1 MKNEILYEKWR
12 PKKMDDLIL
21 PNRIKDHF
29 KNGITKNYIFYGPY
43 GTGKTSL
50 ARILIGKYTKDKAY
64 LEINSS
70 LYTSIDVLRNE
81 IDKFCKTK
89 PMIDYSEDG
98 MKYVFLD
105 EFEKVSASYQEAFKA
120 FVEHYSANN
129 VRFILST
136 NHLSK
141 LTDAI
146 KKSRFTLLNFEP
158 AADEEKEMKISL
170 YQKIM
175 NEVCPT
181 EGIKIEK
188 NDLVRIITKRFP
200 DNRAL
205 YNDLQDFIIGVG
217 NKSSEKT
224 IDKKTQDE
232 LYSLIFGERDYEK
245 VYHFLMS
252 NFGPERIDKM
262 VELLGRPFIDY
273 CLENKRDKINNL
285 FEANYIITDYKE
297 KLEKDSDPLIVGI
310 TIIGKVQDIMK

>member
-12 PKKMDDLIL
+12 PKKMEDLIL
-21 PNRIKDHF
+21 PSRIKDHF
-29 KNGITKNYIFYGPY
+29 RNGITKNYIFYGPY

-50 ARILIGKYTKDKAY
+50 ARILIGKYSGDKAY

-70 LYTSIDVLRNE
+70 LYTSIEVLRNE

-89 PMIDYSEDG
+89 PMMDCEDG

-105 EFEKVSASYQEAFKA
+105 EFEKVSTNFQDAFKA

-129 VRFILST
+129 VRFILTT

-146 KKSRFTLLNFEP
+146 KKSRFTLLDFEP
-158 AADEEKEMKISL
+158 AANEEREMKRDL
-170 YQKIM
+170 YQKLM
-175 NEVCPT
+175 NDVCQS

-188 NDLVRIITKRFP
+188 DDLIKIINKRFP

-205 YNDLQDFIIGVG
+205 YNDLQDFLIGVG
-217 NKSSEKT
+217 GGSSEKN
-224 IDKKTQDE
+224 IGKKTQDD
-232 LYSLIFGERDYEK
+232 LYSVIFGDRDYEK
-245 VYHFLMS
+245 IYHFLMS

-262 VELLGRPFIDY
+262 IDLLGRPFIDY
-273 CLENKRDKINNL
+273 CLENKKEKICQL
-285 FEANYIITDYKE
+285 FEANYIITDYRE
-297 KLEKDSDPLIVGI
+297 KLEKDSDPIIVGM
-310 TIIGKVQDIMK
+310 TIIGKIQDIMK

>member
-12 PKKMDDLIL
+12 PKKIEDLIL

-29 KNGITKNYIFYGPY
+29 KGGITKNYIFYGPY

-50 ARILIGKYTKDKAY
+50 ARILIGKYSKDKAY

-70 LYTSIDVLRNE
+70 LFTSIEVLRNE

-89 PMIDYSEDG
+89 PMMDSDDG

-105 EFEKVSASYQEAFKA
+105 EFEKVSSSFQDAFKA

-129 VRFILST
+129 VRFILTT

-158 AADEEKEMKISL
+158 ATEEEKEMKTTL
-170 YQKIM
+170 YKKIM
-175 NEVCPT
+175 GEVCPA
-181 EGIKIEK
+181 ENIKIEK
-188 NDLVRIITKRFP
+188 EDLIRIITKRFP
-200 DNRAL
+200 DYRAL
-205 YNDLQDFIIGVG
+205 YNDIQDYVIGVE

-224 IDKKTQDE
+224 INQKTQLE
-232 LYSLIFGERDYEK
+232 LYSLIFGVRDYEK

-262 VELLGRPFIDY
+262 VELLGRPFINY
-273 CLENKRDKINNL
+273 CLENKKDKINQL
-285 FEANYIITDYKE
+285 FEANYIITDYQE

-310 TIIGKVQDIMK
+310 TIVGKVQDIMK

>member
-12 PKKMDDLIL
+12 PKKMEDLIL

-29 KNGITKNYIFYGPY
+29 KSGITKNYIFYGPY

-50 ARILIGKYTKDKAY
+50 ARILIGKYSGDKAY

-70 LYTSIDVLRNE
+70 LFTSVEVLRNE

-89 PMIDYSEDG
+89 PMIDSDDG

-105 EFEKVSASYQEAFKA
+105 EFEKVSASFQDAFKA

-129 VRFILST
+129 VRFILTT

-158 AADEEKEMKISL
+158 VAEEEKEMKTTL
-170 YQKIM
+170 YKKVM
-175 NEVCPT
+175 NDVCPS
-181 EGIKIEK
+181 ENIKIEK
-188 NDLVRIITKRFP
+188 DDLIKIITKRFP
-200 DNRAL
+200 DYRAF
-205 YNDLQDFIIGVG
+205 YNDIQDYVIGVE
-217 NKSSEKT
+217 NKNSEKT
-224 IDKKTQDE
+224 INQKTQLE

-245 VYHFLMS
+245 VYHFLMG

-273 CLENKRDKINNL
+273 CLENEKDKINNL

-310 TIIGKVQDIMK
+310 TIIGKVQDVMK

>member
-1 MKNEILYEKWR
+1 MKNQILYEKWR
-12 PKKMDDLIL
+12 PKKLEDLIL
-21 PNRIKDHF
+21 PKRIKDHF
-29 KNGITKNYIFYGPY
+29 KGGITKNYIFYGPY

-50 ARILIGKYTKDKAY
+50 ARILIGKYTGDTAY

-70 LYTSIDVLRNE
+70 LYTSIEVLRNE

-89 PMIDYSEDG
+89 PMMSSDDG

-105 EFEKVSASYQEAFKA
+105 EFEKVSTSFQDAFKA

-129 VRFILST
+129 VRFILTT

-158 AADEEKEMKISL
+158 VLEEEKEMKRNF

-175 NEVCPT
+175 NEVCPA
-181 EGIKIEK
+181 ENIKVEKEDLIKII
-188 NDLVRIITKRFP
+188 NKRFP
-200 DNRAL
+200 DYRAL
-205 YNDLQDFIIGVG
+205 YNDLQDYIIGIG
-217 NKSSEKT
+217 GSNSEKN

-232 LYSLIFGERDYEK
+232 LYSLIFNDRDYEK

-262 VELLGRPFIDY
+262 IDLLGRPFIDY
-273 CLENKRDKINNL
+273 CLENKREKINQL
-285 FEANYIITDYKE
+285 FEANYIVTDYRE
-297 KLEKDSDPLIVGI
+297 KLERDSDPLITGM
-310 TIIGKVQDIMK
+310 TIIGKIQDVMK